1 MTVARPLSLRMGHR
15 GSLVVLAA
23 LLVSFVAGCGG
34 RRSEQ
39 PPSRVPVMAPPP
51 VVITPPPNPGGVIA
65 ATTPAP
71 TVIGTSP
78 DPAPRTEPPPPP
90 SAEREPVRAAPP
102 RPVAEWDPA
111 EPDQHGYAGDR
122 YVGLLTPEEVDIL
135 RLRSRGDLAS
145 HLSRFL
151 TEKEKENLRRRE
163 AELTEI
169 GADPLRIGE

>member
-1 MTVARPLSLRMGHR
+1 MTVARPLPLRMGHR

-23 LLVSFVAGCGG
+23 LLISLVAGCGG
-34 RRSEQ
+34 RGSEP

-51 VVITPPPNPGGVIA
+51 VVITPPANPRGVIA

-71 TVIGTSP
+71 TVIGTQS
-78 DPAPRTEPPPPP
+78 DPAPPTEPPPPP
-90 SAEREPVRAAPP
+90 LAERTPVPTAPP
-102 RPVAEWDPA
+102 RPAAEWDPA
-111 EPDQHGYAGDR
+111 EPDQHGFPGER

>member
-1 MTVARPLSLRMGHR
+1 MTVARPLPLRMGHR

-34 RRSEQ
+34 GRRSE
-39 PPSRVPVMAPPP
+39 PSPSQVPVMAPPP
-51 VVITPPPNPGGVIA
+51 VVITPPRNPAGVIA

-71 TVIGTSP
+71 TVIGGSSE
-78 DPAPRTEPPPPP
+78 APPQTDPPPPL
-90 SAEREPVRAAPP
+90 AERVPVPAPPP
-102 RPVAEWDPA
+102 RPAAEWDPA
-111 EPDQHGYAGDR
+111 EPDHHGFPGDR
-122 YVGLLTPEEVDIL
+122 YVGLLTPEEIDIL